1 MSDSRPPKPRR
12 ITRRTVGIGAV
23 GLVGAGVGVGLVRRR
38 VRSTPPLGDDAFSVA
53 GLHLPA
59 DATHH
64 EIAVDDGGRIH
75 AVERGS
81 GPPIVLLHGV
91 TASSA
96 CWARQFAG
104 LSGDHRVIALDWRG
118 HGQSV
123 AGSGGFGFDRMA
135 DDLLA
140 VLEALDVNRAVLAG
154 HSMGGMITLHTALRS
169 PDRLQSWVAGLALV
183 GTSPGPP
190 LGVTFPPLMA
200 AGLLAAARRP
210 LLTADRRGKGLVP
223 QGTPGMVL
231 SRLPFGSRADRV
243 ERAFALS
250 LAGVVTPS
258 AMAELLDA
266 MAHFD
271 VRDRLGEIALPT
283 HVVAGTRDLLLPPF
297 HSRRL
302 VAGIPGAS
310 LTMLAGCG
318 HMVMLERPEAL
329 DAVLR
334 ELSRTVGGPHLFDG
348 ADGDAKGGRGAEGG
362 RGGIGGGAAPN
373 GTGRHAGTGHH
384 VD

>member
-1 MSDSRPPKPRR
+1 MRVSRPPRPRR
-12 ITRRTVGIGAV
+12 ITRRAVGMGAA
-23 GLVGAGVGVGLVRRR
+23 GLVGAGIGVGLVRRR
-38 VRSTPPLGDDAFSVA
+38 VRSTPPVGEDAFTVA

-64 EIAVDDGGRIH
+64 EIEIDDGGRVH

-81 GPPIVLLHGV
+81 GPPIVLVHGI

-104 LSGDHRVIALDWRG
+104 LSDDHRVIALDWRG
-118 HGQSV
+118 HGQSM

-140 VLEALDVNRAVLAG
+140 VLDALDVHRAVLAG

-169 PDRLQSWVAGLALV
+169 PDRLQSRVAGLALV

-190 LGVTFPPLMA
+190 LGVTFPPLVA

-210 LLTADRRGKGLVP
+210 LLAADRRGKGLVP
-223 QGTPGMVL
+223 QGTASTVL

-250 LAGVVTPS
+250 LAGVIAPS
-258 AMAELLDA
+258 AMAELLGA
-266 MAHFD
+266 MADFD
-271 VRDRLGEIALPT
+271 VRDRLGEIVLPT
-283 HVVAGTRDLLLPPF
+283 RVVAGTRDLLLPPF

-334 ELSRTVGGPHLFDG
+334 ELSRTVGGPRLLDDTDG
-348 ADGDAKGGRGAEGG
+348 NVRDGVAVPGVGGRDPNDAEPMG
-362 RGGIGGGAAPN
+362 RA
-373 GTGRHAGTGHH
+373 
-384 VD
+384 

>member
-1 MSDSRPPKPRR
+1 MSTSRPPRPRR
-12 ITRRTVGIGAV
+12 ITRRTMGIGAAA
-23 GLVGAGVGVGLVRRR
+23 LVGAGIGVGLVRRR
-38 VRSTPPLGDDAFSVA
+38 VRSTPPAGEDAFAGA
-53 GLHLPA
+53 GLQLPA

-75 AVERGS
+75 VVERGS
-81 GPPIVLLHGV
+81 GPPIVFVHGV

-140 VLEALDVNRAVLAG
+140 VLDALEVHRAVLVG
-154 HSMGGMITLHTALRS
+154 HSMGGMITLHTVLRS
-169 PDRLQSWVAGLALV
+169 PDRLQGRVAGLALV
-183 GTSPGPP
+183 GTSPGPV
-190 LGVTFPPLMA
+190 LGMTFPPLVA

-210 LLTADRRGKGLVP
+210 LLTADRRGRGLVP
-223 QGTPGMVL
+223 QGAPGAVL
-231 SRLPFGSRADRV
+231 SRLPFGSRADGV

-258 AMAELLDA
+258 AMAELLGA
-266 MAHFD
+266 MADFD

-283 HVVAGTRDLLLPPF
+283 RVVAGTRDLLLPPF

-310 LTMLAGCG
+310 LTLLPGCG

-334 ELSRTVGGPHLFDG
+334 ELSRAVGGPHLLDE
-348 ADGDAKGGRGAEGG
+348 ADGDARNGDGTGDGRD
-362 RGGIGGGAAPN
+362 GISGGAAPG
-373 GTGRHAGTGHH
+373 GTGRHAGTGRH
-384 VD
+384 VE